1 MWNEVAISHIH
12 HRIGWYSSTGPI
24 GFHQPLRRKWVDHFL
39 AADLIRTD
47 LQTYIEVLS
56 FCNIDIAVYMQLPP
70 LWNTTV
76 LLKMKLFYARIV
88 VLLLYIKYTGGNSAY
103 DPTVKV
109 PEVHV
114 LEEPFS
120 AFLQVVVFLT
130 IVGFFWLFCRLCQFA
145 CSVISF
151 FV

>member
-1 MWNEVAISHIH
+1 M
-12 HRIGWYSSTGPI
+12 
-24 GFHQPLRRKWVDHFL
+24 

-47 LQTYIEVLS
+47 LQAYIEVLS
-56 FCNIDIAVYMQLPP
+56 FCNIDIEVYMQFPQ

-76 LLKMKLFYARIV
+76 LLNMILLQAQIA
-88 VLLLYIKYTGGNSAY
+88 VLLLYIKNTGGNSGY
-103 DPTVKV
+103 DPTTKV

-120 AFLQVVVFLT
+120 EFLQVVACFAT
-130 IVGFFWLFCRLCQFA
+130 VGFLWLFCRLCQLA
-145 CSVISF
+145 CSVISL